1 MGGGGCGEGAEG
13 EEGFGGMGEGGE
25 GGAEGCEEGHFLWVG
40 WRGVMWVMIEIYDEV
55 LLVGRVGLWFCVM
68 KAESRRLRRAW
79 RGEGVANQGLEPEV
93 WISYAKNTVTV

>member
-1 MGGGGCGEGAEG
+1 MVKVRRVRRVLVEWERGERVGRRDVRKDI
-13 EEGFGGMGEGGE
+13 
-25 GGAEGCEEGHFLWVG
+25 FLWVG
-40 WRGVMWVMIEIYDEV
+40 WRGVMWVMIEICDEV